1 MNAWIC
7 PTITAVKR
15 QEYERQFKIINKFA
29 ARIHFDV
36 SDGTLAPRKLYPFG
50 QMRWHEGTLADV
62 HLMSRYPHSDIVLAY
77 HLRPHLVIIHAEAE
91 VDLIRAASS
100 LHAAGIKAGL
110 ALLPDT
116 RVEQVAAMVPHF
128 DHALIFSGN
137 LGYQGGSVADLNL
150 LSKAPKLKSL
160 NPNIEI
166 GWDGGVNNDN
176 IKSLVAGGVSVV
188 NVGGYIQS
196 SSSPKRAYA
205 KLVST
210 LKKSKHYAE

>member
-7 PTITAVKR
+7 PTITAVTRK
-15 QEYERQFKIINKFA
+15 EYERQFNIISKFA

-36 SDGTLAPRKLYPFG
+36 SDGSLAPRRLFPFS
-50 QMRWHEGTLADV
+50 QMRWHKDTLADV
-62 HLMSRYPHSDIVLAY
+62 HIMSRYPHADIVLAY

-91 VDLIRAASS
+91 VDLIRAANSIHS
-100 LHAAGIKAGL
+100 AGIKAGL
-110 ALLPDT
+110 ALLSDT
-116 RVEQVAAMVPHF
+116 QVEQVSAIIPHF

-150 LSKAPKLKSL
+150 LNKVHKLKSL

-166 GWDGGVNNDN
+166 GWDGGINNDN
-176 IKSLVAGGVSVV
+176 IELIVASGISVA

-210 LKKSKHYAE
+210 LKKSKHHAE

>member
-7 PTITAVKR
+7 PTITAVTR
-15 QEYERQFKIINKFA
+15 EEYERQFNIINKFA
-29 ARIHFDV
+29 TRIHFDV
-36 SDGTLAPRKLYPFG
+36 SDGSLASRKLYAFG
-50 QMRWHEGTLADV
+50 QMRWHGDTVADV
-62 HLMSRYPHSDIVLAY
+62 HIMSRNPHADIVLAY
-77 HLRPHLVIIHAEAE
+77 HLHPDLVIIHAEAE

-100 LHAAGIKAGL
+100 LHSAGIKAGL

-116 RVEQVAAMVPHF
+116 QVEHVSAIIPHF

-150 LSKAPKLKSL
+150 LSKVRKVLSI
-160 NPNIEI
+160 NSNIEI

-176 IKSLVAGGVSVV
+176 IRLIVAGGVSVA

-196 SSSPKRAYA
+196 SASPKRAYA

-210 LKKSKHYAE
+210 LKKSKHHAE